1 MRVFGKGVSPERFL
15 NPLHPDK
22 PNVTLDFADA
32 PISKVGV
39 ITCIGYGRP
48 VVQLQL
54 SHEGEEFINGTVH
67 T

>member
-1 MRVFGKGVSPERFL
+1 MSFARVFRL
-15 NPLHPDK
+15 NVFLHPDK

-54 SHEGEEFINGTVH
+54 SHEGEEFVNGTVH